1 MLTDLIRR
9 KRPRSEMS
17 FLEHV
22 EDLRISVMRVAVV
35 FALGFFV
42 ALIFYR
48 EMPEFLR
55 LPLDWAK
62 AKSPGMASFG
72 ELREFTFMGVWHVLM
87 YTAAAVGIALASPVL
102 LYEVAR
108 FVGPALTDR
117 EKRGLIPFCLGALFL
132 FCCGAV
138 LAFTFLT
145 PMSIIVWHDFAVG
158 MGLQTDWQAS
168 DYYGFV
174 VMMSLLTGVAL
185 QFPLALIILMWLELV
200 RPRTLLRSWRGM
212 LFGIVVLAAVVTPIG
227 DPITLGILSGLLF
240 VLYLVAV
247 GIGTTLVRRKRLAR
261 GDKAD
266 PEDDSIDEE
275 ASDKPRSKKR
285 AAPAASTTATPDSD
299 EPLSGDDSGFT
310 DDDPAPDEPGRDLRP
325 LD

>member
-1 MLTDLIRR
+1 MIADLLRR
-9 KRPRSEMS
+9 KRPRAEMT
-17 FLEHV
+17 FLEHI
-22 EDLRISVMRVAVV
+22 EDLRLSVMRVAIV
-35 FALGFFV
+35 FALGFLA
-42 ALIFYR
+42 ALVFYR

-72 ELREFTFMGVWHVLM
+72 VLREFTFMGVWSVLM
-87 YTAAAVGIALASPVL
+87 YTAAAVGIGLASPVL
-102 LYEVAR
+102 IYEVAR

-117 EKRGLIPFCLGALFL
+117 ERRGLIPFCAGALVL
-132 FCCGAV
+132 FACGAV

-145 PMSIIVWHDFAVG
+145 PMSIIVWHDFATG

-200 RPRTLLRSWRGM
+200 QPRTLLKSWRGM

-240 VLYLVAV
+240 LLYLAAV
-247 GIGTTLVRRKRLAR
+247 GVGRALVRRKRLAR
-261 GDKAD
+261 GDSAEPEED
-266 PEDDSIDEE
+266 DRGSPEPEDDGEE
-275 ASDKPRSKKR
+275 EDDLGES
-285 AAPAASTTATPDSD
+285 PDRG
-299 EPLSGDDSGFT
+299 PG
-310 DDDPAPDEPGRDLRP
+310 DDPAPGQPGGDLRP